1 MTDEIGLSAQ
11 ELVQNANKVIVYAGL
26 ITRVA
31 NIEEVRAVCSSS
43 SLLVAALE
51 CFLGRRLEDVLRT
64 PKSPAERAYNIN
76 YVVDVLSQL
85 LNCDLSHI
93 SGERVVE
100 GSIEDIANILELL
113 AVVCHGRPL
122 QGPPPAHGHAHRES
136 EVSDKQATSLARA
149 PGDGVAQSHG
159 KAADPRQYLGEWLPS
174 DGSVTRSGDK
184 ASVDYSDRD
193 ADGRGGGGGG
203 GGGVGRSQQRY
214 PLEQDGDLSSA
225 SEACAA
231 RKEQQPWPRSQQQQ
245 LGQRDEGAGH
255 HSDGFQQHQQLGQDH
270 KEASRERRRRGHE
283 ASASLPV
290 RVRPRGSG
298 RRQRVSL
305 RRAVVTAQIPLS
317 PIQEVSREGW
327 ETTRGS
333 KETPRFKAVDA
344 AMRCSSGSS
353 RAAPHPAGTAV
364 ARSSTDGGSSSVIS
378 VPSVA
383 QDASRRSSG
392 DPRGSGSRPQQ
403 SKHHQLVSHL
413 AAVAANSSLSRAPS
427 SCSEG
432 TSTLLERAL
441 SQAEA
446 TLRGLGREYEKFYY
460 ENDEDRV
467 AEMVRPV
474 RRRRRARK
482 DQSLRQACAN
492 SGDGQVHGLVQTGG
506 PSAYEPA
513 RRALRAA
520 PWPDSQSGRIHQHEA
535 FLRRAKYALTDGR
548 SATTRSVD
556 VRPMSVSGSQSRM
569 GSRSSKQSAAP
580 LSRQRSPAARAVG
593 AAAGLDTDKDM
604 SSSWRGSWAG
614 GVEAHEDLVRALRG
628 DTARATDMAGQARK
642 LMHCGP
648 TVAYGLH
655 SQYEGTEK
663 LHDADAVA
671 GIATNRHADMQLNPE
686 LEAKLRYLYKLTA
699 EDSRHSAA
707 RAAVESMAMA
717 NDLLR
722 QARRRAL
729 VDRLNSARARRDAA
743 LRQTADRLRE
753 QGRAYNKRMEQ
764 LRLQRLAAEWSANQR
779 SAQMRRALQAEL
791 ALRDAFME
799 VLQSEKEVLLAER
812 QEAKAEAAAAFP
824 GYKKALRKAESYHR
838 EILLVLEN
846 LLASER
852 QQRIRADREAEQAQR
867 DFNNLAASMVQD
879 RLRELLGRVAR
890 EDEATILRHSIAT
903 QPKAKRALVAQIQRV
918 LGLT

>member
-1 MTDEIGLSAQ
+1 MTDEIGLTAQ
-11 ELVQNANKVIVYAGL
+11 ELVQAANKVIVYAGL

-31 NIEEVRAVCSSS
+31 NVEEVRAVCSSS
-43 SLLVAALE
+43 LLLVAALE
-51 CFLGRRLEDVLRT
+51 GFLGRRLEDVLRT

-122 QGPPPAHGHAHRES
+122 QGPPPAHGHAHREP
-136 EVSDKQATSLARA
+136 EVSGEQATSSAGALD
-149 PGDGVAQSHG
+149 DGAAQSNA
-159 KAADPRQYLGEWLPS
+159 KAADGRQHFGGGLPS
-174 DGSVTRSGDK
+174 DGSVTRSDDS
-184 ASVDYSDRD
+184 ASVDHSDHD
-193 ADGRGGGGGG
+193 ADGGGGGG
-203 GGGVGRSQQRY
+203 RGQRRY
-214 PLEQDGDLSSA
+214 PLDQNGSLSSA
-225 SEACAA
+225 SEACTA
-231 RKEQQPWPRSQQQQ
+231 RQEQQPWPHSQQQQ
-245 LGQRDEGAGH
+245 LGQRDEGAGP

-270 KEASRERRRRGHE
+270 KEGSRERRRRGQE

-317 PIQEVSREGW
+317 PIQELSREGW

-344 AMRCSSGSS
+344 AMRSFSGTS
-353 RAAPHPAGTAV
+353 RSAPKPAGTAG
-364 ARSSTDGGSSSVIS
+364 ARSSTDGGSSVIS
-378 VPSVA
+378 VPSVV

-403 SKHHQLVSHL
+403 FKQQQLVSHL
-413 AAVAANSSLSRAPS
+413 TAVAANSILSRAPS

-446 TLRGLGREYEKFYY
+446 TLRGLGREYEEFYY
-460 ENDEDRV
+460 ENDEDRI
-467 AEMVRPV
+467 AETVRPV
-474 RRRRRARK
+474 RRRRRTRK
-482 DQSLRQACAN
+482 DQSLRQTRADSC
-492 SGDGQVHGLVQTGG
+492 DGQVHGIVQTGG
-506 PSAYEPA
+506 PPAYEPA

-520 PWPDSQSGRIHQHEA
+520 VWPDSQSGRIHQHEA
-535 FLRRAKYALTDGR
+535 FLQRAKHALTDGR
-548 SATTRSVD
+548 RTTTSSIAV
-556 VRPMSVSGSQSRM
+556 PPTSVSGSQSRM
-569 GSRSSKQSAAP
+569 ESRSSKQSAAR
-580 LSRQRSPAARAVG
+580 LSRQSSTVVKAVG
-593 AAAGLDTDKDM
+593 AAAEPDTDKDIG
-604 SSSWRGSWAG
+604 SSWRGSRAG
-614 GVEAHEDLVRALRG
+614 GVEVHEDLVRALRG
-628 DTARATDMAGQARK
+628 DTARETDIAGQVRK
-642 LMHCGP
+642 LMHRAP
-648 TVAYGLH
+648 TAAYGLD

-663 LHDADAVA
+663 LHDVDAVA
-671 GIATNRHADMQLNPE
+671 GIATNRHADMMLLNPE
-686 LEAKLRYLYKLTA
+686 LEAKLRYLFKLTA
-699 EDSRHSAA
+699 EDSKHSAA

-729 VDRLNSARARRDAA
+729 VDRLNSARSRRDAA
-743 LRQTADRLRE
+743 LRRTADRLRE
-753 QGRAYNKRMEQ
+753 QGREYDKRVEQ

-890 EDEATILRHSIAT
+890 EDEATIQRRSIAT
-903 QPKAKRALVAQIQRV
+903 QPKAKRALVAQIRRV
-918 LGLT
+918 LGLP